1 VVEVEVLSVGV
12 GTVGNIVKE
21 RNRAYIYSY
30 SSDGV
35 CRIGG
40 SHEEFCK
47 DTFLI

>member
-1 VVEVEVLSVGV
+1 VVEVEAVSVEV

-21 RNRAYIYSY
+21 RNRGYIYSY
-30 SSDGV
+30 SGDSF

-40 SHEEFCK
+40 SREEFCK